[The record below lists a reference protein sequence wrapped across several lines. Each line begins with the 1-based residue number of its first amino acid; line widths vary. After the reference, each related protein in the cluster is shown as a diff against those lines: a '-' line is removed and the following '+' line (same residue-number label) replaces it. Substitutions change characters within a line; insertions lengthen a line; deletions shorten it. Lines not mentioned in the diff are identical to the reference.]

1 MRKVQV
7 GDVVSIHCIGKLE
20 NGEVFE
26 NTYDRE
32 PFVFQVGSPEIIP
45 GLSEAVIGMV
55 EGEEKEV
62 TIPPEKAFGPRD
74 ENLVKTVPREAINL
88 EVEPE
93 PGLMLSLIV
102 DTPQGEMTFPATV
115 VEVSEESIVLDLNP
129 PLAGKNLIFQIKLE
143 KILNTG
149 EEDIIL

>member
-7 GDVVSIHCIGKLE
+7 GDVVSIHCVGKLK

-26 NTYDRE
+26 NTFEKE

-45 GLSEAVIGMV
+45 GLSEAVIGMT

-62 TIPPEKAFGPRD
+62 VIPPEKGFGPRD
-74 ENLVKTVPREAINL
+74 ENLVRSIPKDFL
-88 EVEPE
+88 SLDVEPE
-93 PGLMLSLIV
+93 PGLMLNLIV
-102 DTPQGEMTFPATV
+102 DTPQGEMTFPATI
-115 VEVSEESIVLDLNP
+115 VEITDNEIVLDLNP
-129 PLAGKNLIFQIKLE
+129 PLAGQDLIFKIKVE
-143 KILNTG
+143 KIINPN

>member
-1 MRKVQV
+1 MRKVQL
-7 GDVVSIHCIGKLE
+7 GDVVSIHCVGKVSD
-20 NGEVFE
+20 GEVFE
-26 NTYDRE
+26 NTYERE

-74 ENLVKTVPREAINL
+74 ENLVKKVPRDAINL
-88 EVEPE
+88 DVEPE

-115 VEVSEESIVLDLNP
+115 LEVSEEEITLDLNP
-129 PLAGKNLIFQIKLE
+129 PLAGKELIFQIKLE
-143 KILNTG
+143 KILSPS
-149 EEDIIL
+149 EENIVL